1 MMHGKPAEKKTENL
15 RVWSD
20 STEGSSLSECIVS
33 QTENGDIYLNI
44 GAQGLSKNGAFLHM
58 TMIITRKQAA
68 ALADRLAEVL
78 KMV

>member
-1 MMHGKPAEKKTENL
+1 
-15 RVWSD
+15 
-20 STEGSSLSECIVS
+20 LSECIVS